1 MNNLV
6 IITSFL
12 ESKFNI
18 KSMIL
23 PSDYVICTDGGYD
36 IAQTY
41 DLTPN
46 LLMGDFDS
54 IESPLPSDINIERFP
69 PEKDY
74 TDLELALK
82 KAMEL
87 NADNVTIIGGIGGR
101 LDHTFANIQ
110 LLSSYTNNFT
120 SLTLVDGKNKC
131 FVLNDNQSQG
141 ITIPQEDGSY
151 ISLFS
156 LSAKCT
162 GVTFQGVKY
171 PLDNAELTR
180 EFPLGVSNEF
190 VKKEAALSVKDGTLL
205 VIISKK

>member
-12 ESKFNI
+12 EAKLDLNTIISK
-18 KSMIL
+18 
-23 PSDYVICTDGGYD
+23 SDFIICIDGGYD
-36 IAQTY
+36 IAREY
-41 DLTPN
+41 NITPD

-54 IESPLPSDINIERFP
+54 INSPLPGNIPTEHFP

-82 KAMEL
+82 KSVEL
-87 NADNVTIIGGIGGR
+87 KAKNVTIIGGIGGR

-110 LLSSYTNNFT
+110 LLSSYSNNFA
-120 SLTLVDGKNKC
+120 SLEMLDGKNKY
-131 FVLNDNQSQG
+131 FVLNNTQTKG
-141 ITIPQEDGSY
+141 IKIPAESDSY

-171 PLDNAELTR
+171 PLDDAVLTR

-190 VKKEAALSVKDGTLL
+190 IKKEAALSIKDGNML

>member
-12 ESKFNI
+12 ESNLDLNAI
-18 KSMIL
+18 IDH
-23 PSDYVICTDGGYD
+23 SDYTICIDGGYD
-36 IAQTY
+36 IAYKY
-41 DLTPN
+41 DITPD

-54 IESPLPSDINIERFP
+54 IDSPLPENVPTEHFP

-82 KAMEL
+82 KAVEL
-87 NADNVTIIGGIGGR
+87 KATNVTIIGGIGGR

-110 LLSSYTNNFT
+110 LLSSYTDNF
-120 SLTLVDGKNKC
+120 SCLEMHDGNNKC
-131 FVLNDNQSQG
+131 FVLNSTQAQG
-141 ITIPQEDGSY
+141 IKIFSEEDSY

-162 GVTFQGVKY
+162 GVSFQGVKY
-171 PLDNAELTR
+171 PLDDATLTR

-190 VKKEAALSVKDGTLL
+190 KNKEAALSIKDGTLL